1 MAIGFL
7 PLVLGGASI
16 SAISKRK
23 QARKAQAA
31 KNTFS
36 QKYVLSEDINILE
49 NSISNADKDLA
60 LMKAAKPKNAAQR
73 RAQNF
78 SVAALSSWIIALK
91 EQQRDLKA
99 EIALQKNTPQ
109 LVSQVAGS
117 VANQISLPIETPSQL
132 ATVANTTLEAGENLA
147 APTVKKGVNW
157 LLIGGVLLGGYFLVK
172 TLKK

>member
-1 MAIGFL
+1 M
-7 PLVLGGASI
+7 
-16 SAISKRK
+16 
-23 QARKAQAA
+23 
-31 KNTFS
+31 
-36 QKYVLSEDINILE
+36 
-49 NSISNADKDLA
+49 
-60 LMKAAKPKNAAQR
+60 
-73 RAQNF
+73 
-78 SVAALSSWIIALK
+78 
-91 EQQRDLKA
+91 KA